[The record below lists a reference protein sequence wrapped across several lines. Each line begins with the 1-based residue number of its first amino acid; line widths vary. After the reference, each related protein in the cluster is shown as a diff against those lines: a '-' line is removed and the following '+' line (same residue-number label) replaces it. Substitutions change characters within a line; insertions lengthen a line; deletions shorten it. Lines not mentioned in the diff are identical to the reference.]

1 MKTQSLGN
9 FRLERKWLVALI
21 LAALAVIS
29 VVVWLWGYEAWLLL
43 TDTERMA
50 TFVERAGPW
59 GPVALIL
66 LNMLQIV
73 IAIIPGHVVQLAAGY
88 LYGPLWG
95 GIYAAIG
102 LLLGAMTAMALARFF
117 GRPVARWLV
126 GEAKLNE
133 WEKVTHTDSLWV
145 WALLMLGPVGDIPF
159 ALAGLSSVSFVRI
172 FWLTL
177 FIRVPTAFL
186 STAVGGGAIPFY
198 WLLGLI
204 ALAWAATLVALR
216 YREPIVRW
224 FDGLIAAR
232 STAGDGK
239 VESALVIAI
248 DSTGEGATDT
258 PLPPHHP

>member
-1 MKTQSLGN
+1 MKRQTLDN
-9 FRLERKWLVALI
+9 FKIERKWLVALI
-21 LAALAVIS
+21 VAALALAS
-29 VVVWLWGYEAWLLL
+29 LAVWLWGYETWLLL

-50 TFVERAGPW
+50 TFVERMGPW
-59 GPVALIL
+59 GPLALIL

-73 IAIIPGHVVQLAAGY
+73 VAIIPGHVVQLAAGY

-102 LLLGAMTAMALARFF
+102 LLLGAMAAMALARFF

-126 GEAKLNE
+126 GESKLNE
-133 WEKVTHTDSLWV
+133 WEKVTHTDSIWV

-159 ALAGLSSVSFVRI
+159 ALAGLSSVGFLRI

-204 ALAWAATLVALR
+204 ALAWAGTLVALR

-232 STAGDGK
+232 STSAAANAEPAIAGA
-239 VESALVIAI
+239 V
-248 DSTGEGATDT
+248 EGAADS
-258 PLPPHHP
+258 PLPPHLP